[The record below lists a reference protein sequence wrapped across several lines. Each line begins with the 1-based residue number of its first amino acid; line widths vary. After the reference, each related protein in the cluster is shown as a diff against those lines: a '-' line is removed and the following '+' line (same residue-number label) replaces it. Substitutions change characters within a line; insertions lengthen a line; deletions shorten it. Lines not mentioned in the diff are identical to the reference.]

1 MVHHIV
7 LWNLKETLS
16 DAEKKEAASRI
27 KTELEALKGQIPGI
41 ISLQVVTDGL
51 ASGNKDIGLI
61 SVYES
66 EDALKAYQV
75 HPAHVAASSY
85 VGSVTSGR
93 TCFDY
98 EE

>member
-16 DAEKKEAASRI
+16 DAEKKEAADRI
-27 KTELEALKGQIPGI
+27 KKELEALTEQIPGI
-41 ISLQVVTDGL
+41 VSLQVVTDGL
-51 ASGNKDIGLI
+51 KSGNKDIGLI

-66 EDALKAYQV
+66 EDALKSYQV

-93 TCFDY
+93 ICFDY

>member
-16 DAEKKEAASRI
+16 DAERREAAYRI
-27 KTELEALKGQIPGI
+27 KTELEALKGQITGI
-41 ISLQVVTDGL
+41 ISLQVVTEGL

-66 EDALKAYQV
+66 EDALKAYQI
-75 HPAHVAASSY
+75 HPAHVAASAY